1 MRTTSKLI
9 TFVITITV
17 IASLFVGCAPQPT
30 ATTAPT
36 QAPAATQP
44 PEPTATTKPT
54 EPPAPPTAAPTN
66 TPAPTATE
74 APKPVTLRYAN
85 WNLGTAAENNIQR
98 QMVHVYTETHPN
110 VTIQFVDMSAEGGWD
125 AVLTGYAAKGQLPD
139 VFMANNVPLYVQ
151 NGWLADLSDITKAD
165 KDWANIPQALKD
177 AFTYSGKTL
186 AVPAGQFIMG
196 YFVNQDLYEAANL
209 TAPEYGVSVDDF
221 FAVAKQLNNPS
232 KGILGLDEQFSIE
245 GWFPSTVDKNLKY
258 YGFDGTKMNYNSA
271 AFKESVAKTAEM
283 IPYTWQGLTDDQK
296 KVFKSKGPWELFMN
310 QEVGV
315 RWDASWSIP
324 DLVKNAKFNWDFI
337 GIPGGNQAIVFDAMV
352 VSKTSPNL
360 EQSYDF
366 AKWMTF
372 SSEGYAKQAE
382 LAKAMGSGLNLPI
395 AIDDASVALFKSF
408 VDKPGVNQAISNLNG
423 SLLESLAKV
432 VPGYIQARWEGKP
445 GIDIGTD
452 KDVNIGY
459 MLDNAPS
466 GKFKFEDYSARL
478 EEFANKIMADAA
490 ALLNK

>member
-1 MRTTSKLI
+1 MKILSKLI
-9 TFVITITV
+9 SLMIIATFVLGL
-17 IASLFVGCAPQPT
+17 AGCATPTPAPTEAPTQPPAATQPPPQPT

-36 QAPAATQP
+36 ATEVP
-44 PEPTATTKPT
+44 PTPTAVP
-54 EPPAPPTAAPTN
+54 PTN
-66 TPAPTATE
+66 TPAPQ
-74 APKPVTLRYAN
+74 PVTLRYAN
-85 WNLGTAAENNIQR
+85 WNLGTAAENNMER

-151 NGWLADLSDITKAD
+151 NGWLADLSDITKDDAD
-165 KDWANIPQALKD
+165 WKLIPQALKD

-186 AVPAGQFIMG
+186 ALPAGQFIMG

-209 TAPEYGVSVDDF
+209 NAPEYGTSVDDF
-221 FAVAKQLNNPS
+221 FAVAKQLNNPA

-245 GWFPSTVDKNLKY
+245 GWYPSTVDKTLKY
-258 YGFDGTKMNYNSA
+258 YSFDGTKMNYNSA
-271 AFKESVAKTAEM
+271 AFKEAVAKTTEM

-296 KVFKSKGPWELFMN
+296 KAFKSKGPWELFMN

-315 RWDASWSIP
+315 RWDASWAIP
-324 DLVKNAKFNWDFI
+324 DMVKNAKFNWDFI
-337 GIPGGNQAIVFDAMV
+337 GIPGGNQCIVFDAMV
-352 VSKTSPNL
+352 VSKTSPNI
-360 EQSYDF
+360 QAAYDF

-372 SSEGYAKQAE
+372 STQAYAKRAE

-395 AIDDASVALFKSF
+395 AMDPASVALFKTF
-408 VDKPGVNQAISNLNG
+408 VDKPGVNKALDNLNG

-466 GKFKFEDYSARL
+466 GKFKFEDYSAKL